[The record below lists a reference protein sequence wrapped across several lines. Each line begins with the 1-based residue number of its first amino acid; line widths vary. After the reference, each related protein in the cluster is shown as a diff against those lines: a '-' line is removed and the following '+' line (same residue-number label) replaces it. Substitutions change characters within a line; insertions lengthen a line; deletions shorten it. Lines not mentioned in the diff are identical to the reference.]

1 MALTVNPPLG
11 PVLVSPAVLGDASN
25 LSIKAIYNGQTVQDG
40 NTKDMIFAVK
50 EQVSLLSRGT
60 TLEAGS
66 LIVTGTP
73 AGIGYFRTPRVVL
86 GDADK
91 IEVEI
96 ENIGTLVNMVKYE
109 AI

>member
-1 MALTVNPPLG
+1 M
-11 PVLVSPAVLGDASN
+11 SPAALGDAAN

-40 NTKDMIFAVK
+40 NTKDMIFSVK

-73 AGIGYFRTPRVVL
+73 AGIGYFRTPRVIL
-86 GDADK
+86 GDNDR
-91 IEVEI
+91 IDVNI
-96 ENIGTLVNMVKYE
+96 ENIGTLVSLVKYE